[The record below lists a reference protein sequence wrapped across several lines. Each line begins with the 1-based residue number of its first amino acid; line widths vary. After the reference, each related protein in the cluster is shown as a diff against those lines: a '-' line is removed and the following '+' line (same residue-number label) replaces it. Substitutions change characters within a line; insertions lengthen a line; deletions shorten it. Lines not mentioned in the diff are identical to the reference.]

1 MARPAVCARKSF
13 RMRSS
18 GNQEPMDL
26 TKDVPRSPNDMLAG
40 LVSLPRMIDKTQAD
54 AAGTLGDYDVD
65 CPHDKPVLAF
75 LGVDYPTFKAKLQ
88 ELNFDDKAVEAWTKP
103 LVEKHTAQEIA
114 AFNQSRRDWAPDD
127 HSKPYFDK
135 LREQVAPNRTDVTTW
150 FKLLDLDEK
159 RAA

>member
-1 MARPAVCARKSF
+1 
-13 RMRSS
+13 
-18 GNQEPMDL
+18 MDL
-26 TKDVPRSPNDMLAG
+26 TKNVPRSPNDMLAG
-40 LVSLPRMIDKTQAD
+40 IVSLPRMIDKTQAD
-54 AAGTLGDYDVD
+54 IEGTLGDYDVN

-75 LGVDYPTFKAKLQ
+75 LGVDYATFKAKVKETNGNSQ
-88 ELNFDDKAVEAWTKP
+88 AIEAWARP
-103 LVEKHTAQEIA
+103 LVEKHSPAEIA

-135 LREQVAPNRTDVTTW
+135 LRDQVAPNRSDVTTW